1 VTVGTYRPLFSSR
14 TGAAPV
20 RLRRMQDDLTLV
32 LSQIASVLADD
43 DRPRADSLIEKIAFR
58 PVGLEI
64 LKPARLRGPYRT
76 QMCEAP
82 AVLEA
87 LA

>member
-1 VTVGTYRPLFSSR
+1 
-14 TGAAPV
+14 
-20 RLRRMQDDLTLV
+20 MQDDSTLV
-32 LSQIASVLADD
+32 LSQIASALANDD
-43 DRPRADSLIEKIAFR
+43 LPRADSLMEAIAFR
-58 PVGLEI
+58 PVGLGI
-64 LKPARLRGPYRT
+64 LKPGRLRGPYGT

>member
-1 VTVGTYRPLFSSR
+1 
-14 TGAAPV
+14 
-20 RLRRMQDDLTLV
+20 MQDDPTAV
-32 LSQIASVLADD
+32 LSQIASALADD
-43 DRPRADSLIEKIAFR
+43 DRPRADSLLETVAFR
-58 PVGLEI
+58 LVGLEV
-64 LKPARLRGPYRT
+64 LKPARLRGTYGT